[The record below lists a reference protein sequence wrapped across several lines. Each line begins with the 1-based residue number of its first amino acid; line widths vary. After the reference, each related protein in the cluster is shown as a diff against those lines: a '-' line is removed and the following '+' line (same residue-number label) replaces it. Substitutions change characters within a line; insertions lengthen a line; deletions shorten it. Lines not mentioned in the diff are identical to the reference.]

1 MIIDFHTHTY
11 HSYDSLM
18 KPEKI
23 LRVAKKKGLTAIVIC
38 DHNSI
43 KGGIETQKLN
53 ADKDFTVIVGAE
65 IATNAGDITGIF
77 LKEEIMSRDID
88 EVLKE
93 IKQQGGKIILN
104 HPYKGH
110 DLSKI
115 DVVRVDFIEG
125 YNARLSEEENEKAL
139 QLAKKYNKPVIAGSD
154 AHLYREIANC
164 KTYMDSIDTF
174 IPVKAECSYSGRM
187 NITISQYIKAWKLKS
202 FKILLSA
209 TIVHIKFYLKKFRGH
224 FKG

>member
-1 MIIDFHTHTY
+1 MIIDFHAHTY
-11 HSYDSLM
+11 HSYDSIM

-23 LRVAKKKGLTAIVIC
+23 LRVAKKKGLNGIVIC

-43 KGGIETQKLN
+43 KGGLETQKLN
-53 ADKDFTVIVGAE
+53 SDKNFVVIVGAE
-65 IATNAGDITGIF
+65 IATNAGDISGIF
-77 LKEEIMSRDID
+77 LKEEVLSRDVEGVIR
-88 EVLKE
+88 E
-93 IKQQGGKIILN
+93 IKQQGGKVILN

-115 DVVRVDFIEG
+115 DVSKVDFIEG
-125 YNARLSEEENEKAL
+125 YNARLNEGENEKAV
-139 QLAKKYNKPVIAGSD
+139 QLAKKYKKPVIAGSD

-164 KTYMDSIDTF
+164 KTYIDSIDTF
-174 IPVKAECSYSGRM
+174 IPVKTEYSPSTRL

-202 FKILLSA
+202 SAIFLSA
-209 TIVHIKFYLKKFRGH
+209 TIIHIKYLMKQIRIL